1 MAQNLNIFSS
11 SYKALAYHCW
21 SVQFNVG
28 AICNSTLIFYYFIE
42 PKNNL
47 FNIEFEKLLYN
58 KSKEQVSSKQSSQFM
73 IFKAT
78 YALEVRYIMIVIG
91 KSLKYINIF

>member
-11 SYKALAYHCW
+11 SYKALAYHC
-21 SVQFNVG
+21 SSAQFNVG
-28 AICNSTLIFYYFIE
+28 AICNSTLFFYYFIE

-47 FNIEFEKLLYN
+47 FHIKFKKLLYN
-58 KSKEQVSSKQSSQFM
+58 KSKEQVNSKQTSQFM

-78 YALEVRYIMIVIG
+78 YALEVGYIMIIIG
-91 KSLKYINIF
+91 KS